1 MKDYSQGGE
10 QAAILAA
17 CEGITAGAFLDI
29 GAFCATAL
37 SNTRALYELGWGG
50 VMIDPSPGP
59 IKGLVQ
65 EYGNDDRV
73 KVVCAAVGM
82 DRHMVKFRITD
93 DAVSTSEAGNEETWK
108 TRGGFYGSLWVPQ
121 ITLGDIIHQFGGF
134 DFVNIDTE
142 GTSVDLFGVL
152 MATEMLPRCVCVEHD
167 GRMIEVMRIANSRG
181 YKMVLATGEN
191 AVFSR

>member
-10 QAAILAA
+10 QAAILSA
-17 CEGITAGAFLDI
+17 CEGITGAFLDI
-29 GAFCATAL
+29 GAFCATSL

-59 IKGLVQ
+59 IKGLLQ
-65 EYGNDDRV
+65 EYGNDPRV
-73 KVVCAAVGM
+73 KVVCAAVGL
-82 DRHMVKFRITD
+82 DRHIVKFRITD

-108 TRGGFYGSLWVPQ
+108 TRGGFYGSLWVPE
-121 ITLGDIIHQFGGF
+121 ITLAEIINQFGGF

-142 GTSVDLFGVL
+142 GTSVDLFAVL

-167 GRMIEVMRIANSRG
+167 GRMIEVMRIANGRG